1 MGSPQGLLPDVANL
15 GDIIDTFFL
24 APLRASC
31 MLKEMDWVR
40 NEAVYYAG
48 SVR

>member
-24 APLRASC
+24 APLRASR